1 ALSCIPDAVS
11 SIIEPMSTGVR
22 DLRSPRGRWRPEAS
36 WHRPSIFKSGRAA
49 EVGTLLADYRAD
61 LKDARDE
68 IQKLRTQARWD
79 RVFSAIPLVGSPAA
93 SRQHDPADPGRD
105 QQQRHRLRD
114 GRHRPGAAVA
124 SVR

>member
-36 WHRPSIFKSGRAA
+36 WHRPSILKSGRAA
-49 EVGTLLADYRAD
+49 EVGTRLADYRAD
-61 LKDARDE
+61 LKNARDE

-79 RVFSAIPLVGSPAA
+79 RVFSAGGLAPARPRRSRPRPAA
-93 SRQHDPADPGRD
+93 ATSARGRSS
-105 QQQRHRLRD
+105 
-114 GRHRPGAAVA
+114 P
-124 SVR
+124 